1 MSITINGATNTLTAA
16 SGLTIAGNTAVTG
29 TLSAT
34 TCTQSGDLSAV
45 NLQSLTNSAASYAN
59 TNNFL
64 RFINSA
70 GNPVGGLTHPAV
82 TTLGL
87 WGNTG
92 VKVIG
97 GSSGATTIAD
107 FTTASGLAV
116 YDSVT
121 TKTYQLTLNG
131 ASSQNLYLGALGSSG
146 QYITGNAKYS
156 GSWTIDDATK
166 GTASVVLVPA
176 TGAATAINFGIG
188 AVNTAPA
195 TVASITAAGLAV
207 TGTLSAS
214 GITSV
219 TDATD
224 ATSTTSASLKT
235 AGGLAT
241 AKKIIAGDSIKAIG
255 SATGQSTS
263 FIADVTPGATG
274 RWGGFFLNS
283 SLDSTSGTFSIFRI
297 TGSGNSGY
305 ASVSNS
311 VLFQRY
317 DGAAWQ
323 DHLGFRQDGF
333 ILSYDDFVPA
343 ADNTYTLGV
352 AALGWKELFCD
363 NGTINT
369 SDARRKTEVSA
380 LSAAEINAAKQLAK
394 EIGSFKFLAAVAE
407 KGDAARLHIGMTVQ
421 RAIEIMEANGL
432 NPFAYSFICHDA
444 WDQQVVEHAAVE
456 AKDAVLDAEGNVVEP
471 AVEAKDAWTEVTL
484 EAGDKYSFRAHE
496 LLLFTAAG
504 FEARLSALEAA

>member
-16 SGLTIAGNTAVTG
+16 SGLNIAGNTAVTG
-29 TLSAT
+29 NLSAT

-207 TGTLSAS
+207 TGTLSAT
-214 GITSV
+214 G
-219 TDATD
+219 DATFSGVTN
-224 ATSTTSASLKT
+224 AAQGVKFTTSYL
-235 AGGLAT
+235 
-241 AKKIIAGDSIKAIG
+241 G
-255 SATGQSTS
+255 SASDYHIGKYLTNLVYN
-263 FIADVTPGATG
+263 AP
-274 RWGGFFLNS
+274 
-283 SLDSTSGTFSIFRI
+283 
-297 TGSGNSGY
+297 TGSGQVWAINNGDKMTLSATALTLGSG
-305 ASVSNS
+305 VKLLPTTDNT
-311 VLFQRY
+311 Q
-317 DGAAWQ
+317 DIGAAAT
-323 DHLGFRQDGF
+323 GF
-333 ILSYDDFVPA
+333 
-343 ADNTYTLGV
+343 
-352 AALGWKELFCD
+352 KEIFAD

-369 SDARRKTEVSA
+369 SDARRKTEVA
-380 LSAAEINAAKQLAK
+380 TLSAAEINAAKQLAK

-407 KGDAARLHIGMTVQ
+407 KGSAARNHIGMTVQ
-421 RAIEIMEANGL
+421 RAIEIMEGNGL
-432 NPFAYSFICHDA
+432 DPFAYSFICHDV
-444 WDQQVVEHAAVE
+444 WQDVFVEHPAVE
-456 AKDAVLDAEGNVVEP
+456 AVAAQDAVLDEDGNVVTP
-471 AVEAKDAWTEVTL
+471 AVAAVEGREAWTEQTQA
-484 EAGDKYSFRAHE
+484 AGDKYSFRVHE
-496 LLLFTAAG
+496 LLLFMAAG
-504 FEARLSALEAA
+504 FEARLAALEAA